1 MAGPRRSGGV
11 GSIVHFW
18 TLPPPGTGFRCGV
31 SGQGSEPEADEP
43 VAPDGVAARRGRGGE
58 RHRTGLGPPGPL
70 IIAAPFPLPPIRS
83 AFTTAI
89 RRPPMSELLNIEPE
103 RVLAVFAHP
112 DCAIVNCGGALA
124 LWAAGGAEVTVV
136 SCSRGERGGADP
148 DLSDAEMADR
158 RRRELSESLS
168 VLGALPP
175 VILDY
180 PDGELE
186 NTLALR
192 RSVVGL
198 IRTHRPDVLISHD
211 PTAVFY
217 GDRYI
222 SHPDHRAVGWA
233 VVDSA
238 GSPSASVRY
247 HPDLGAPHR
256 VRLLLLAGSLDP
268 AVAVDIGSV
277 VGAKVAA
284 IKAQVSHVGT
294 EADWVDEMVR
304 ARAEQSGEAFGVSLA
319 ELFRAVRSDGPA
331 D

>member
-1 MAGPRRSGGV
+1 MSDLLK
-11 GSIVHFW
+11 IN
-18 TLPPPGTGFRCGV
+18 PG
-31 SGQGSEPEADEP
+31 
-43 VAPDGVAARRGRGGE
+43 
-58 RHRTGLGPPGPL
+58 
-70 IIAAPFPLPPIRS
+70 
-83 AFTTAI
+83 
-89 RRPPMSELLNIEPE
+89 

-136 SCSRGERGGADP
+136 SCSRGERGGGDP
-148 DLSDAEMADR
+148 EIDDDEMAAR
-158 RRRELSESLS
+158 RREELSESLAI
-168 VLGALPP
+168 LGARPP
-175 VILDY
+175 IILDY

-186 NTLALR
+186 NTLGLR

-198 IRTHRPDVLISHD
+198 IRAHRPEVLISHD

-238 GSPSASVRY
+238 GSPSAGVRY
-247 HPDLGAPHR
+247 HPELGSPHR
-256 VRLLLLAGSLDP
+256 VPLLLLAGSLDP
-268 AVAVDIGSV
+268 GVTVDIGPA

-284 IKAQVSHVGT
+284 IRAQVSHVGT
-294 EADWVDEMVR
+294 EAEWVDDMVR
-304 ARAEQSGEAFGVSLA
+304 ARAEQSGESSGVALA
-319 ELFRAVRSDGPA
+319 ELFRAVRFDGPA

>member
-1 MAGPRRSGGV
+1 
-11 GSIVHFW
+11 
-18 TLPPPGTGFRCGV
+18 
-31 SGQGSEPEADEP
+31 
-43 VAPDGVAARRGRGGE
+43 
-58 RHRTGLGPPGPL
+58 
-70 IIAAPFPLPPIRS
+70 
-83 AFTTAI
+83 
-89 RRPPMSELLNIEPE
+89 MSDLLNIDPGK
-103 RVLAVFAHP
+103 VLAVFAHP

-124 LWAAGGAEVTVV
+124 LWASGGAEVTVV
-136 SCSRGERGGADP
+136 SCSRGERGGDDP
-148 DLSDAEMADR
+148 DLSDEDMAR
-158 RRRELSESLS
+158 RRREELSESLAI
-168 VLGALPP
+168 LGARPP

-186 NTLALR
+186 NTLELR

-198 IRTHRPDVLISHD
+198 IRTYRPEVLISHD

-256 VRLLLLAGSLDP
+256 VPLLLLAGSLDP
-268 AVAVDIGSV
+268 GVTVDIGPA
-277 VGAKVAA
+277 VGAKAAA
-284 IKAQVSHVGT
+284 IRAQVSHVGPD
-294 EADWVDEMVR
+294 ADWVDDMVR
-304 ARAEQSGEAFGVSLA
+304 ARAEQSGESSGVALA
-319 ELFRAVRSDGPA
+319 ELFRAVRAEGPA